1 MATVGASS
9 DKRLRVVFAGTPE
22 FAAELL
28 LGLLDAGFSI
38 QAVLTQPDRPA
49 GRGRKTRA
57 SAVKK
62 TALTHN
68 LPVLQPEKID
78 QTTIDTLESLQTQV
92 IAVAAYGLI
101 LPPSLLRIPSLGC
114 INLHASLL
122 PRWRGAAPIQRAI
135 LAGDRDTGVTVM
147 QMDAGLDT
155 GDILDTRSCP
165 IHPRDTAQTLH
176 DRLAALGRELLPHAL
191 RELSE
196 RDLPGTPQDPS
207 LATYASR
214 LSKTEALL
222 DWSKS
227 ALELERK
234 VRAFN
239 PWPVAFSQVDNE
251 RLRIWEASTVTSS
264 SSAAPGVITGTSRDG
279 IEVATGDGS
288 LRLERLQF
296 PGARPVAAIDL
307 INAGRLAPGT
317 RLHG

>member
-1 MATVGASS
+1 MATVGT
-9 DKRLRVVFAGTPE
+9 KNRLRVVFAGTPE

-38 QAVLTQPDRPA
+38 QAVLTPPDRPA

-78 QTTIDTLESLQTQV
+78 QTAIDTIESLHTQV

-101 LPPSLLRIPSLGC
+101 LPPSLLRVPSLGC

-176 DRLAALGRELLPHAL
+176 DRLAILGRELLPRTL
-191 RELSE
+191 RKLSE
-196 RDLPGTPQDPS
+196 GDLPGTPQDPS

-214 LSKTEALL
+214 LSKTEALI

-239 PWPVAFSQVDNE
+239 PWPVAFSEVDNE

-264 SSAAPGVITGTSRDG
+264 SSAAPGVVTGTSRDG

-296 PGARPVAAIDL
+296 PGARPLAAIDL